1 MKATSSV
8 SELQMRCRRPPA
20 KFHGSNT
27 ILISFVFK
35 GRVDL
40 YASQVPAVGSALRL
54 LHLAGPGNAP
64 IGALAGGTVTPY
76 RATLASPQARSARA
90 PILGMFNS
98 SRTPHPER

>member
-1 MKATSSV
+1 
-8 SELQMRCRRPPA
+8 MRCRRPPA

-27 ILISFVFK
+27 ILISFVCK

-40 YASQVPAVGSALRL
+40 YVSQVPAVGSALRL

-76 RATLASPQARSARA
+76 RATLAPPQARSARA